1 MHGFLH
7 IFIGS
12 ALINSVIAAAV
23 PSPAT
28 DLADSRFAVAPLQGS
43 DSALETQASRRT
55 ARDEQPPELPEICA
69 DELTAE
75 RYEAQDWTQG
85 SFKIVCEA
93 TNTSALLSDVNEI
106 FKARADD
113 FRGNARCGDGQNWDI
128 INRLYAEHGSG
139 SIRMCV
145 LLLPPWMS

>member
-7 IFIGS
+7 IFLGS
-12 ALINSVIAAAV
+12 ALVHSVIAAAV

-28 DLADSRFAVAPLQGS
+28 DLAENHFDVAPLQGS

-55 ARDEQPPELPEICA
+55 ARDETAPELPVICA

-85 SFKIVCEA
+85 SWRIVCGT
-93 TNTSALLSDVNEI
+93 TN
-106 FKARADD
+106 KRA
-113 FRGNARCGDGQNWDI
+113 I
-128 INRLYAEHGSG
+128 L
-139 SIRMCV
+139 
-145 LLLPPWMS
+145 